1 LQAVEKLE
9 QRGNSEKTDRKGDNA
24 LIVGVDAGDETGQED
39 EREGGAEFENSGNAK
54 SGPAGAS
61 GGGRI
66 VRPERSA
73 DGHGGGGAYPEGNH
87 IGDGRGVED
96 HSVGGEAGG
105 VEDSDQGVTRLKD
118 SDFEADGEGGRE
130 AQTEEPV

>member
-54 SGPAGAS
+54 SGPT
-61 GGGRI
+61 
-66 VRPERSA
+66 